1 MLILKVGELMRIR
14 NVKNASEIINNSKYF
29 IKYPKEERIDKI
41 FNNEKPIHLEIGCG
55 KGKFITEM
63 AVKYPNINFIGY
75 ERSESIILRAIQKA
89 EERDLPNLRFI
100 CADASDIKDIFYKD
114 IDLIYL
120 NFSDPWPKKRHAKR
134 RLTHENFLKVYDD
147 ALKGR
152 KEIIMKTDN
161 DDLFCFSVESFSK
174 YGYIIEEMCIDLHKS
189 DIENIKTE
197 YEEKFSEKGFTIKYV
212 KVIKD

>member
-1 MLILKVGELMRIR
+1 MRVR
-14 NVKNASEIINNSKYF
+14 NIKGAHEIINSSKYF
-29 IKYPKEERIDKI
+29 ISNPTKTDK
-41 FNNEKPIHLEIGCG
+41 FFKNDNPINLEIGCG

-63 AVKYPNINFIGY
+63 AKKYPNINFIGF

-89 EERDLPNLRFI
+89 EEKDLPNLKFI
-100 CADASDIKDIFYKD
+100 CADAKDIKDIFYKD

-134 RLTHENFLKVYDD
+134 RLTSENFLKIYDD
-147 ALKGR
+147 VFKDK

-161 DDLFCFSVESFSK
+161 DNLFCFSVESFSK
-174 YGYIIEEMCIDLHKS
+174 HGFIIEEMCIDLHNS

-197 YEEKFSEKGFTIKYV
+197 YEEKFSKKGFTIKYV
-212 KVIKD
+212 KVNK